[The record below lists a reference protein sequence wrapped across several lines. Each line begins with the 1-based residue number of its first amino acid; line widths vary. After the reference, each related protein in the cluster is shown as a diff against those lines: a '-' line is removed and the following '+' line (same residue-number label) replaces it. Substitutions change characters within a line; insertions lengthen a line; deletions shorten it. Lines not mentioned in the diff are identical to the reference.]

1 MPLGAPYVRG
11 MTAKL
16 IGVAGGGDGEDF
28 VVALDGNDLP
38 VIETAHSEEH
48 PRFSGIRMGSLEQAE
63 LVHALLGRAIKA
75 AKTKSN
81 GQHTHAPA
89 ANNGG
94 SNGKRRPQQRRR
106 PRKPQQQASAA

>member
-1 MPLGAPYVRG
+1 

-16 IGVAGGGDGEDF
+16 IGVAGGGDEDF
-28 VVALDGNDLP
+28 VIALDGNDLP
-38 VIETAHSEEH
+38 LIETAHSEEH

-81 GQHTHAPA
+81 GHAHAPA
-89 ANNGG
+89 AVNEHAG
-94 SNGKRRPQQRRR
+94 SKKRPQRRR
-106 PRKPQQQASAA
+106 PRKPQQASAS